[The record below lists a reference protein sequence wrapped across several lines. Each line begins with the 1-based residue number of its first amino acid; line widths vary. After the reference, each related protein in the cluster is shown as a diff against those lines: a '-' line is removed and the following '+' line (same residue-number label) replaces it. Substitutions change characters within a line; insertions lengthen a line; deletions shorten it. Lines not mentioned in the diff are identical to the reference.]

1 MKLSRNLNTWLLLL
15 ALAIMVNRVLTP
27 FSVPPL
33 VVHADG
39 YIEVCSWQGT
49 PQRILINADGEQI
62 ESQQPASPCPQCV
75 ASAAVALPDLAF
87 LTPNI
92 IPAQFNALAV
102 EHLHQQQVFNTRPPP
117 SRAPPLA

>member
-39 YIEVCSWQGT
+39 YIEVCSWQGV
-49 PQRILINADGEQI
+49 PQRILINANGEQI
-62 ESQQPASPCPQCV
+62 ESQQPASHCPQCV
-75 ASAAVALPDLAF
+75 ASASVTLPDLTF

-92 IPAQFNALAV
+92 IPARFNALAV
-102 EHLHQQQVFNTRPPP
+102 EHINQQPVFNTRPPP

>member
-27 FSVPPL
+27 FSVPPI

-39 YIEVCSWQGT
+39 YIEVCSWQGV
-49 PQRILINADGEQI
+49 PQRILINADGEQV
-62 ESQQPASPCPQCV
+62 ESQQPSSHCPQCV
-75 ASAAVALPDLAF
+75 ATSAVTLPEIPFITPPVYPARSNALPF
-87 LTPNI
+87 KFT
-92 IPAQFNALAV
+92 
-102 EHLHQQQVFNTRPPP
+102 NTQPIFVSLPPP